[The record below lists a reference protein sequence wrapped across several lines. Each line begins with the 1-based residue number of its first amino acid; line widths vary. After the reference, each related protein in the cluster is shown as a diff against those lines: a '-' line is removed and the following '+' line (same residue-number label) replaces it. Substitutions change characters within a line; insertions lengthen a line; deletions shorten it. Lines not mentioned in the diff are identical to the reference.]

1 MGLYLKLKFLI
12 HGISYR
18 IRIFKVYSKINCS
31 LKQLWKM
38 VSFSVQVSYWTDLKQ
53 SVIFKVRSLPEK
65 LKSQNTPLKLY
76 TDKLVFVWNDIW
88 HKNTINHHVLL
99 PPATKLRQGNAFL
112 PVCDSVHR
120 GSFSLGVICP
130 GGSLSRGS
138 LSGGL
143 SRWSLFRG
151 LCPEGFSVRETP
163 RHTVTCGW
171 YVLYWNAFLFY

>member
-53 SVIFKVRSLPEK
+53 SVIFKVKSLPEK

-76 TDKLVFVWNDIW
+76 TDKLIFVWNDVW

-99 PPATKLRQGNAFL
+99 SPATMLRQGNAFI

-120 GSFSLGVICP
+120 GSLSLGCLCP
-130 GGSLSRGS
+130 GGSLSRGVS
-138 LSGGL
+138 VRGVCIGDLCSGGL
-143 SRWSLFRG
+143 CPG
-151 LCPEGFSVRETP
+151 GVLC
-163 RHTVTCGW
+163 
-171 YVLYWNAFLFY
+171 